1 MDSGNI
7 SDQVS
12 NQFSE
17 VQKIFF
23 NTWGTMIS
31 NVHTINIMN
40 SHENVEETVQL
51 QEELIKNS
59 LELQE
64 QVTRLTIETPRKI
77 WNSYFQMLRRL

>member
-1 MDSGNI
+1 
-7 SDQVS
+7 
-12 NQFSE
+12 
-17 VQKIFF
+17 
-23 NTWGTMIS
+23 
-31 NVHTINIMN
+31 MN